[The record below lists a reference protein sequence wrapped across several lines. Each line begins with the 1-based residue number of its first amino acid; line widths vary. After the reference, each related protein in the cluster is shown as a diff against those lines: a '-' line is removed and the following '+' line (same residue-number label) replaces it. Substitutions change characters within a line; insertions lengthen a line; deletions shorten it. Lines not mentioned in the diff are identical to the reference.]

1 MKVLPSESRRHL
13 LLEVGEAVTL
23 HGPIGRALRRVTRTL
38 GRALGRGSSR
48 SGEAVAKEASAG
60 GKRSRPGILGIN
72 IGIGMNLM
80 PKLSKE

>member
-1 MKVLPSESRRHL
+1 MPRESRRHL
-13 LLEVGEAVTL
+13 LPEVGEAVTMR
-23 HGPIGRALRRVTRTL
+23 GPICRALRRVARTL

-48 SGEAVAKEASAG
+48 SGEVVAKEASAG

-72 IGIGMNLM
+72 IVIGMSLM